1 MALLV
6 VKLIGH
12 AYCIMP
18 RIRKAVNAAAMAT
31 NVEYA
36 PHSCRL
42 YRERI
47 TRIIPTEI
55 SPSYVTCHTLKSCA
69 MMRVYGSTRIISR
82 WRKVQSISYRLL
94 CTSSI
99 RVDPPHQ
106 TSGAV
111 VVHSPAYDPHG
122 REVHIGT

>member
-12 AYCIMP
+12 AYCIIP
-18 RIRKAVNAAAMAT
+18 RISQAVNAAAMAS
-31 NVEYA
+31 NLEYT

-47 TRIIPTEI
+47 TRIISTRI
-55 SPSYVTCHTLKSCA
+55 APSYVACHTLKRGA
-69 MMRVYGSTRIISR
+69 MMRVYGSTRLICR
-82 WRKVQSISYRLL
+82 WRKVQSISYLLL
-94 CTSSI
+94 CTSRI

-106 TSGAV
+106 TSGAN
-111 VVHSPAYDPHG
+111 VVHIALRMIHMDV
-122 REVHIGT
+122 RFT

>member
-18 RIRKAVNAAAMAT
+18 RISKAVNAAAMAS
-31 NVEYA
+31 NLEYT
-36 PHSCRL
+36 PHTCRL

-47 TRIIPTEI
+47 TRIIPTGV
-55 SPSYVTCHTLKSCA
+55 SPSYVTCHTLKRCA

-82 WRKVQSISYRLL
+82 WRKDQSISTACCVQAAYV
-94 CTSSI
+94 SI
-99 RVDPPHQ
+99 HPVKL
-106 TSGAV
+106 SGPLWYIALRMIHMDV
-111 VVHSPAYDPHG
+111 
-122 REVHIGT
+122 RFT